1 MFVARAQRHRGE
13 ANPMT
18 RIAMVSG
25 GGRGLGAAIAERLL
39 EDGWAVSLGLRDLGQ
54 ADRFDAPAGRLTAV
68 HFDAERPATADAW
81 VATTAER
88 LGRVDAL
95 VNNAGILRTVDFEQG
110 SEADLE
116 AMWAV
121 NVKAPFRLIRAALPH
136 LRETG
141 AGRIVNIASTDAKRY
156 RPGTSIGYAMT
167 KHALL
172 AMTEAARFAGWDDG
186 VRATAL
192 CPGAIDTDL
201 LTGLSGVTPKGDRL
215 TPETVAGLVAMILAL
230 PNQASVPELI
240 VNTRLENRI

>member
-1 MFVARAQRHRGE
+1 MARVA
-13 ANPMT
+13 M
-18 RIAMVSG
+18 ISG
-25 GGRGLGAAIAERLL
+25 GGRGLGAAIAQRLL

-54 ADRFDAPAGRLTAV
+54 ADRFGAPARRLMAV
-68 HFDAERPATADAW
+68 RFDADRPATVDAW
-81 VATTAER
+81 VTATAER
-88 LGRVDAL
+88 LGRIDAL

-110 SEADLE
+110 SEADLD

-121 NVKAPFRLIRAALPH
+121 NVKAPFRLIHATLPH
-136 LRETG
+136 LRKAGT
-141 AGRIVNIASTDAKRY
+141 GRIVNIASTDAKRY

-201 LTGLSGVTPKGDRL
+201 VAGLPGVTPQGDRL
-215 TPETVAGLVAMILAL
+215 TPEVVADIVALLLTL

-240 VNTRLENRI
+240 VNTRLESLI